1 MRLVAKESAALNSR
15 AAKRRPASSGFL
27 GPVVFEA
34 ETILYLLLSVA
45 DLWMT
50 HFLLRQNVENLQFVE
65 SNPVARYFLDHWGL
79 KGMVYFKFGMVAFI
93 VVLTQIIARYRPFTA
108 RLVLLFAILMMI
120 YVVVYSVRLYA
131 AHAGGVMPEHEM
143 SLIPTIRL

>member
-1 MRLVAKESAALNSR
+1 MLITARESAALNSR

-45 DLWMT
+45 DLWIT

-65 SNPVARYFLDHWGL
+65 SNPVARYFLDHWGI
-79 KGMVYFKFGMVAFI
+79 KGMIYFKFGMVAFI
-93 VVLTQIIARYRPFTA
+93 VVLTQVIARYRPFTA
-108 RLVLLFAILMMI
+108 RLVLLFAIVMMV

-143 SLIPTIRL
+143 SFIPTIRF